1 MRGDPPSLLLK
12 LLVQSSRTLA
22 LCSRSCHLARD
33 AQPINLRDRTH
44 AATPE
49 KFGAWPDKLVCLRPT
64 FFFLLFRRSSCIF
77 VAQVLCDAA
86 LLFVEY
92 ILLYR
97 LFYSIDFSTL

>member
-22 LCSRSCHLARD
+22 VCSRSCHLARD

-64 FFFLLFRRSSCIF
+64 FFFFFSAEV
-77 VAQVLCDAA
+77 VAFLSPKCFAMQHYCL
-86 LLFVEY
+86 
-92 ILLYR
+92 
-97 LFYSIDFSTL
+97 